1 MGTTPIHK
9 SFSRNLHMLVNNSST
24 GFIFGYCGVEA
35 PGNGKDSVDGLKKL
49 KKGLLKCL

>member
-1 MGTTPIHK
+1 
-9 SFSRNLHMLVNNSST
+9 MLVKNVSPGKEYFS
-24 GFIFGYCGVEA
+24 YCGVEA